1 MNHPIQSQS
10 LTTRQISKR
19 FRSLGLILQKEA
31 VFAVQ
36 NVLKNEVEPVEAM
49 ELILDATNAYNSID
63 RAKSL
68 SGLQ

>member
-49 ELILDATNAYNSID
+49 ELILDAVTKKIEISNENSV
-63 RAKSL
+63 K
-68 SGLQ
+68 